1 MSTKNLARTVI
12 EGGRHRHSRFAR
24 RHSNAVQRAH
34 AHQLE
39 RELCSTKD
47 PETALFP
54 EREPAGR
61 GFDDKLG
68 PARRWLRGQVG
79 RPWDKVR
86 SELFTRF
93 DTRTTAGRHI
103 VFDHLL
109 EEVRVDLG
117 RFGSLRFREFWISA
131 HGILQHRQYLR
142 KRWAAAQ
149 RPQLMAEP
157 ESIVQHWLAG
167 RRVIEHGASLYWL
180 VPTAHGGFRQ
190 HHELDATD
198 ARRFFALPLWFRARV
213 SGPPPPSVEKG
224 PR

>member
-12 EGGRHRHSRFAR
+12 EGGRHRYSKFTR
-24 RHSNAVQRAH
+24 RHANAVERAH
-34 AHQLE
+34 THQLE

-54 EREPAGR
+54 RRDPAGR

-68 PARRWLRGQVG
+68 PAKRWLHSQVG

-86 SELFTRF
+86 SDLFARF

-109 EEVRVDLG
+109 EEVRVEIG
-117 RFGSLRFREFWISA
+117 RFHRFQEFWIST
-131 HGILQHRQYLR
+131 HGILQHRTYER

-149 RPQLMAEP
+149 QTRRLPEP
-157 ESIVQHWLAG
+157 DSVLRQWLDG
-167 RRVIEHGASLYWL
+167 RRVIEHGSRLYWL
-180 VPTAHGGFRQ
+180 VPTLHGGFRQ
-190 HHELDATD
+190 HHQLDEPNAQ
-198 ARRFFALPLWFRARV
+198 RFRALPRWFREQFA
-213 SGPPPPSVEKG
+213 GPPARLPGEGS
-224 PR
+224 R